1 LSTGTQGGIQELLVL
16 KVQRVRALT

>member
-1 LSTGTQGGIQELLVL
+1 LSIGILGGIQELLAL